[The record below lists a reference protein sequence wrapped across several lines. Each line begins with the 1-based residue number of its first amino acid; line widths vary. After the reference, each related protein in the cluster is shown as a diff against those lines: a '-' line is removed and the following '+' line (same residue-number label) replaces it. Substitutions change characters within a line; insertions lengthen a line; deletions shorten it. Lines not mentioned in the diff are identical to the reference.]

1 MMEKDDL
8 FNLLK
13 QADPETLQKMID
25 AGIFDE
31 SSKPLTQQFDIG
43 QSMMNTPSA
52 QGRQVGNT
60 YVASSPLE
68 HLANA
73 VRQAVGARISGNAM
87 TGEKDLATKVGEGRL
102 AYLKLLQKRA
112 AAQSGQPPPYD
123 QPQGGSGNMA
133 PVPGG
138 GDY

>member
-1 MMEKDDL
+1 MENDVL
-8 FNLLK
+8 FSLLK
-13 QADPETLQKMID
+13 YVDEPTLQKMID
-25 AGIFDE
+25 AGLFEE
-31 SSKPLTQQFDIG
+31 SSNPLNQQFGIG
-43 QSMMNTPSA
+43 QKMMDTPSA

-87 TGEKDLATKVGEGRL
+87 TGEKDLATKVGAGRL

-112 AAQSGQPPPYD
+112 AAQSGQQ
-123 QPQGGSGNMA
+123 QPEEQQGGSGNMA
-133 PVPGG
+133 PPPGG

>member
-1 MMEKDDL
+1 MEKDDL
-8 FNLLK
+8 YSLLK
-13 QADPETLQKMID
+13 QADPTTLQKMID

-31 SSKPLTQQFDIG
+31 SSKPLTQQFEIG
-43 QSMMNTPSA
+43 QKMMDTPSA

-73 VRQAVGARISGNAM
+73 VRQIVGSRISGNAM
-87 TGEKDLATKVGEGRL
+87 TGEKDLATKRGAGRL
-102 AYLKLLQKRA
+102 AYLEMLKKRA
-112 AAQSGQPPPYD
+112 AAQSGQQPPEE
-123 QPQGGSGNMA
+123 QQGGGGNMA
-133 PVPGG
+133 PPPGG